1 MMTDW
6 LSPDEWQA
14 VALSLRVSFWAT
26 ALSLPLGVLVA
37 VALARWSFPGKA
49 ILNGL
54 VHLPLILPPVV
65 TGYLLLLTFG
75 RTGPVGSILYDWF
88 GITLAFRWT
97 GAALAAAVM
106 AFPLMVRAIR
116 LAVEAVDP
124 RLEEA
129 AATLGASRPVVF
141 LTVTL
146 PLILPGV
153 IAGAILGF
161 AKAMGEFGATIT
173 FVSNIPGQTQTLPSA
188 IYAFLQ
194 RPGGDA
200 SAFRLVV
207 ISIVLAMGALVLSE
221 WLARRVSG
229 RISGRISVRGAGG

>member
-1 MMTDW
+1 MFHPLT
-6 LSPDEWQA
+6 PEEWSA

-26 ALSLPLGVLVA
+26 LLSLPLGLFVA
-37 VALARWSFPGKA
+37 HALARWTFPGRQ

-75 RTGPVGSILYDWF
+75 RKGWIGQWLDQWF
-88 GITLAFRWT
+88 GLVFAFRWT

-106 AFPLMVRAIR
+106 AFPLMVRAMR
-116 LAVEAVDP
+116 LAIEAVDP
-124 RLEEA
+124 KLEQA
-129 AATLGASRPVVF
+129 AGTLGASRGWVYA
-141 LTVTL
+141 TVTL

-153 IAGAILGF
+153 IAGAILAF

-188 IYAFLQ
+188 IYAALQ
-194 RPGGDA
+194 VPGGEA
-200 SAFRLVV
+200 QAFRLVLV
-207 ISIVLAMGALVLSE
+207 SIAVAMAALILSE
-221 WLARRVSG
+221 WVSRAVARR
-229 RISGRISVRGAGG
+229 IGGQ